1 MINYKLFN
9 RLINLENLR
18 NDIRIKQGREKPI
31 DFFIKLLKILHG
43 AYPIPQNFLDID
55 IYRHPFE
62 LLNMLSKEEKNELL
76 RNIKYHFDIH
86 STIQDYQNISKKYW
100 TAIYYL
106 SHFIF
111 DESRKAL
118 LNNDDLL
125 SLFNHYKTEEEL
137 IIAEK
142 EISDNIKNKTDDVEF
157 WKDSYCLAKYLKY
170 KKFLEDLYDN
180 FIKSHKKEI
189 SDMKNID
196 NKMNEMSNII
206 VNESNINQ
214 INDNS
219 NSKKKGRRKGSL
231 SPPGYES
238 DEDLRK
244 IAMTE
249 HDFLFDLAEK
259 RKVILIEKLKE
270 YKENKIN
277 DEMNKN
283 KNLEN
288 TGNKNNENKKSNVEN
303 ILGENFQDAIN
314 FLNRIAQKSKK
325 DKDKIKKAKKRE
337 REKDIQK
344 LDKDDI
350 NQLHKNN
357 NISTKF
363 SSFSNFNR
371 SLNNSENN
379 DFISNFSLSN
389 KTNKNTINFN
399 NINILNKS
407 YNNINN
413 FNDINTINNIKKYQ
427 EENIPDIDVSAV
439 NPINLME
446 EQINDI
452 DEVGANER
460 VFNECV
466 EVDANYDWSS
476 KYKPIKPR
484 YSNKVK
490 MGFDWNRHNQA
501 HYTSDNLPP
510 KTIQGYRFNIFY
522 PYLVDKTK
530 TPQYKIERCNTP
542 DTCILRFHSG
552 APYEDI
558 AFKIKN
564 REWDMSEKS
573 GFKNI
578 FDKGILR
585 LYFKFKRF
593 KYKR

>member
-1 MINYKLFN
+1 MEGNS
-9 RLINLENLR
+9 LINLEELR

-31 DFFIKLLKILHG
+31 DFFIKLLKILNG
-43 AYPIPQNFLDID
+43 KYPIPHNFLDID

-62 LLNMLSKEEKNELL
+62 LLYMLSKEEKNEVL

-86 STIQDYQNISKKYW
+86 STIQDYQNVSKKYW
-100 TAIYYL
+100 TSIYYL
-106 SHFIF
+106 THFIS
-111 DESRKAL
+111 DDSRKEL
-118 LNNDDLL
+118 LKNEDLL
-125 SLFNHYKTEEEL
+125 ALFNHYKTEEEL

-142 EISDNIKNKTDDVEF
+142 EIKDNIKNKSADSEF

-180 FIKSHKKEI
+180 FIKLHKNEI
-189 SDMKNID
+189 EEIKNNE
-196 NKMNEMSNII
+196 NKMLETQMKPNN
-206 VNESNINQ
+206 NTLNDINNLQ
-214 INDNS
+214 LTDNS
-219 NSKKKGRRKGSL
+219 NNKKKGRRKGSL

-259 RKVILIEKLKE
+259 RKIILIEKLKE

-283 KNLEN
+283 KKLLDKESEN
-288 TGNKNNENKKSNVEN
+288 TENKKSNVEN
-303 ILGENFQDAIN
+303 ILGDNFQDAIN
-314 FLNRIAQKSKK
+314 FLNKISQKSKK
-325 DKDKIKKAKKRE
+325 DKIKKSKKRE
-337 REKDIQK
+337 RDTIKDLREIN
-344 LDKDDI
+344 DIENPERNDI
-350 NQLHKNN
+350 NK
-357 NISTKF
+357 
-363 SSFSNFNR
+363 FNR
-371 SLNNSENN
+371 INLFTKSDILNDS
-379 DFISNFSLSN
+379 
-389 KTNKNTINFN
+389 FN
-399 NINILNKS
+399 NINNNNFQNLSLFNRNDININTLNKA
-407 YNNINN
+407 YNNLNN
-413 FNDINTINNIKKYQ
+413 YNKINTINNIKQYQ

-446 EQINDI
+446 EQVMDL

-466 EVDANYDWSS
+466 EVDANYDWST

-501 HYTSDNLPP
+501 HYTSENLPP

-542 DTCILRFHSG
+542 DMCILRFHSG

>member
-1 MINYKLFN
+1 MEGNS
-9 RLINLENLR
+9 LINLEELR

-31 DFFIKLLKILHG
+31 DFFIKVLKILNG
-43 AYPIPQNFLDID
+43 KYPIPHNFLEID
-55 IYRHPFE
+55 IYRHPYE
-62 LLNMLSKEEKNELL
+62 LLHMLSKEEKNEVL

-86 STIQDYQNISKKYW
+86 STIQDSQNVSKKYW
-100 TAIYYL
+100 TSIYYL
-106 SHFIF
+106 THFIS
-111 DESRKAL
+111 DDSRKEL
-118 LNNDDLL
+118 LKNEDLL
-125 SLFNHYKTEEEL
+125 ALFNHYKTEEEL
-137 IIAEK
+137 MIAEK
-142 EISDNIKNKTDDVEF
+142 EIKDNIKNKSNDSEF

-180 FIKSHKKEI
+180 FIKSHKNEI
-189 SDMKNID
+189 EELKNCE
-196 NKMNEMSNII
+196 NKIIETQLISN
-206 VNESNINQ
+206 NNSINDINNLQ
-214 INDNS
+214 ANDNS
-219 NSKKKGRRKGSL
+219 NNKKKGRRKGSL

-259 RKVILIEKLKE
+259 RKIILIEKLKE

-283 KNLEN
+283 KKLLDKESQNI
-288 TGNKNNENKKSNVEN
+288 ENKKSNVEN
-303 ILGENFQDAIN
+303 ILGDNFQDAIN
-314 FLNRIAQKSKK
+314 FLNKISQKSKK
-325 DKDKIKKAKKRE
+325 DKIKKSKKRE
-337 REKDIQK
+337 RDTIKDLREINEIENPERN
-344 LDKDDI
+344 DI
-350 NQLHKNN
+350 NKLNKINLFSDSSIFNDNN
-357 NISTKF
+357 NNFQNLSIFNRNDMNISTH
-363 SSFSNFNR
+363 
-371 SLNNSENN
+371 
-379 DFISNFSLSN
+379 N
-389 KTNKNTINFN
+389 KA
-399 NINILNKS
+399 

-413 FNDINTINNIKKYQ
+413 YNKINTINNIKKYQ

-446 EQINDI
+446 EQVMDL

-466 EVDANYDWSS
+466 EVDANYDWST

-501 HYTSDNLPP
+501 HYTSENLPP

-542 DTCILRFHSG
+542 DMCILRFHSG

>member
-1 MINYKLFN
+1 MEGNS
-9 RLINLENLR
+9 LINLEELR

-31 DFFIKLLKILHG
+31 DFFIKVLKILNG
-43 AYPIPQNFLDID
+43 KYPIPHNFLEID
-55 IYRHPFE
+55 IYRHPYE
-62 LLNMLSKEEKNELL
+62 LLHMLSKEEKNEVL

-86 STIQDYQNISKKYW
+86 STIQDSQNVSKKYW
-100 TAIYYL
+100 TSIYYL
-106 SHFIF
+106 THFIS
-111 DESRKAL
+111 DDSRKEL
-118 LNNDDLL
+118 LKNEDLL
-125 SLFNHYKTEEEL
+125 ALFNHYKTEEEL
-137 IIAEK
+137 MIAEK
-142 EISDNIKNKTDDVEF
+142 EIKDNIKNKSNDSEF

-180 FIKSHKKEI
+180 FIKSHKNEI
-189 SDMKNID
+189 EELKNCE
-196 NKMNEMSNII
+196 NKIIETQLISN
-206 VNESNINQ
+206 NNSINDINNLQ
-214 INDNS
+214 ANDNS
-219 NSKKKGRRKGSL
+219 NNKKKGRRKGSL

-259 RKVILIEKLKE
+259 RKIILIEKLKE

-283 KNLEN
+283 KKLLDKESQNI
-288 TGNKNNENKKSNVEN
+288 ENKKSNVEN
-303 ILGENFQDAIN
+303 ILGDNFQDAIN
-314 FLNRIAQKSKK
+314 FLNKISQKSKK
-325 DKDKIKKAKKRE
+325 DKIKKSKKRE
-337 REKDIQK
+337 RDTIKDLREINEI
-344 LDKDDI
+344 DNPERNDI
-350 NQLHKNN
+350 NKLNKINLFSNSSIFNDNN
-357 NISTKF
+357 NNFQNLSIFNRNDMNISTH
-363 SSFSNFNR
+363 
-371 SLNNSENN
+371 
-379 DFISNFSLSN
+379 N
-389 KTNKNTINFN
+389 KA
-399 NINILNKS
+399 

-413 FNDINTINNIKKYQ
+413 YNKINTINNIKKYQ
-427 EENIPDIDVSAV
+427 GENIPDIDVSAV

-446 EQINDI
+446 EQVMDL

-466 EVDANYDWSS
+466 EVDANYDWST

-501 HYTSDNLPP
+501 HYTSENLPP

-542 DTCILRFHSG
+542 DMCILRFHSG

>member
-1 MINYKLFN
+1 MEGNS
-9 RLINLENLR
+9 LINLENLR

-106 SHFIF
+106 THFIS

-196 NKMNEMSNII
+196 NKMNEMSNNI
-206 VNESNINQ
+206 VND
-214 INDNS
+214 DNS

-337 REKDIQK
+337 REKDIEK

-363 SSFSNFNR
+363 SSFSDFNR

-389 KTNKNTINFN
+389 KTNKNPINFN

>member
-1 MINYKLFN
+1 MEGNS
-9 RLINLENLR
+9 LINLEELR

-31 DFFIKLLKILHG
+31 DFFIKVLKILNG
-43 AYPIPQNFLDID
+43 KYPIPHNFLEID
-55 IYRHPFE
+55 IYRHPYE
-62 LLNMLSKEEKNELL
+62 LLHMLSKEEKNEVL

-86 STIQDYQNISKKYW
+86 STIQDSQNVSKKYW
-100 TAIYYL
+100 TSIYYL
-106 SHFIF
+106 THFIS
-111 DESRKAL
+111 DDSRKEL
-118 LNNDDLL
+118 LKNEDLL
-125 SLFNHYKTEEEL
+125 ALFNHYKTEQEL

-142 EISDNIKNKTDDVEF
+142 EIKDNIKNKSNDSEF

-180 FIKSHKKEI
+180 FIKSHKNEI
-189 SDMKNID
+189 EELKNCE
-196 NKMNEMSNII
+196 NKIIETQLISN
-206 VNESNINQ
+206 NNSINDINNLQ
-214 INDNS
+214 ANDNS
-219 NSKKKGRRKGSL
+219 NNKKKGRRKGSL

-259 RKVILIEKLKE
+259 RKIILIEKLKE

-283 KNLEN
+283 KKLLDKESQNI
-288 TGNKNNENKKSNVEN
+288 ENKKSNVEN
-303 ILGENFQDAIN
+303 ILGDNFQDAIN
-314 FLNRIAQKSKK
+314 FLNKISQKSKK
-325 DKDKIKKAKKRE
+325 DKIKKSKKRE
-337 REKDIQK
+337 RDTIKDLREINEIENPERN
-344 LDKDDI
+344 DI
-350 NQLHKNN
+350 NKLNKINFFSNSSIFNDNN
-357 NISTKF
+357 NNFQNLSIFNRNDMNISTH
-363 SSFSNFNR
+363 
-371 SLNNSENN
+371 
-379 DFISNFSLSN
+379 N
-389 KTNKNTINFN
+389 KA
-399 NINILNKS
+399 

-413 FNDINTINNIKKYQ
+413 YNKINTINNIKKYQ

-446 EQINDI
+446 EQVMDL

-466 EVDANYDWSS
+466 EVDANYDWST

-501 HYTSDNLPP
+501 HYTSENLPP

-542 DTCILRFHSG
+542 DMCILRFHSG

>member
-1 MINYKLFN
+1 MEGNS
-9 RLINLENLR
+9 LINLEELR

-31 DFFIKLLKILHG
+31 DFFIKVLKILNG
-43 AYPIPQNFLDID
+43 KYPIPHNFLEID
-55 IYRHPFE
+55 IYRHPYE
-62 LLNMLSKEEKNELL
+62 LLHMLSKEEKNEVL

-86 STIQDYQNISKKYW
+86 STIQDSQNVSKKYW
-100 TAIYYL
+100 TSIYYL
-106 SHFIF
+106 THFIS
-111 DESRKAL
+111 DDSRKEL
-118 LNNDDLL
+118 LKNEDLL
-125 SLFNHYKTEEEL
+125 ALFNHYKTEEEL
-137 IIAEK
+137 MIAEK
-142 EISDNIKNKTDDVEF
+142 EIKDNIKNKSNDSEF

-180 FIKSHKKEI
+180 FIKSHKNEI
-189 SDMKNID
+189 EELKNCE
-196 NKMNEMSNII
+196 NKIIETQLISN
-206 VNESNINQ
+206 NNSINDINNLQ
-214 INDNS
+214 ANDNS
-219 NSKKKGRRKGSL
+219 NNKKKGRRKGSL

-259 RKVILIEKLKE
+259 RKIILIEKLKE

-283 KNLEN
+283 KKLLDKESQNI
-288 TGNKNNENKKSNVEN
+288 ENKKSNVEN
-303 ILGENFQDAIN
+303 ILGDNFQDAIN
-314 FLNRIAQKSKK
+314 FLNKISQKSKK
-325 DKDKIKKAKKRE
+325 DKIKKSKKRE
-337 REKDIQK
+337 RDTIKDLREINEI
-344 LDKDDI
+344 DNPERNDI
-350 NQLHKNN
+350 NKLNKINLFSNSSIFNDNN
-357 NISTKF
+357 NNFQNLSIFNRNDMNISTH
-363 SSFSNFNR
+363 
-371 SLNNSENN
+371 
-379 DFISNFSLSN
+379 N
-389 KTNKNTINFN
+389 KA
-399 NINILNKS
+399 

-413 FNDINTINNIKKYQ
+413 YNKINTINNIKKYQ

-446 EQINDI
+446 EQVMDL

-466 EVDANYDWSS
+466 EVDANYDWST

-501 HYTSDNLPP
+501 HYTSENLPP

-542 DTCILRFHSG
+542 DMCILRFHSG

>member
-1 MINYKLFN
+1 MENN
-9 RLINLENLR
+9 SLINLEDLR
-18 NDIRIKQGREKPI
+18 NEIRIKQGREKPI
-31 DFFIKLLKILHG
+31 DFFIKLLKIYKNKY
-43 AYPIPQNFLDID
+43 AFPPNFLDID
-55 IYRHPFE
+55 TYRHPFE
-62 LLNMLSKEEKNELL
+62 ILTMLPEEEKNEALK
-76 RNIKYHFDIH
+76 NVKYHFDIN
-86 STIQDYQNISKKYW
+86 SLIIDNKNISKKYW
-100 TAIYYL
+100 TSIYYL
-106 SHFIF
+106 CHFIC
-111 DESRKAL
+111 DDSKKQL
-118 LNNDDLL
+118 LNNEELL
-125 SLFNHYKTEEEL
+125 SLFNHYKTEQEL
-137 IIAEK
+137 IKAEK
-142 EISDNIKNKTDDVEF
+142 EIKDNIKNKTDDIEF

-180 FIKSHKKEI
+180 FIKVHKNEILDLKKKEI
-189 SDMKNID
+189 SKNDLSQNTGGNIGPQIQD
-196 NKMNEMSNII
+196 NLN
-206 VNESNINQ
+206 VN
-214 INDNS
+214 NS
-219 NSKKKGRRKGSL
+219 QQAAANLKRKGRRKGSL

-244 IAMTE
+244 VAMTE

-277 DEMNKN
+277 DEINKY
-283 KNLEN
+283 KNSLQN
-288 TGNKNNENKKSNVEN
+288 QNQKSSDSKKTTVEN
-303 ILGENFQDAIN
+303 ILGENFQEAIN
-314 FLNRIAQKSKK
+314 FLNKISNKNKK
-325 DKDKIKKAKKRE
+325 DKDKLKKLKKRE
-337 REKDIQK
+337 REK
-344 LDKDDI
+344 
-350 NQLHKNN
+350 NEVN
-357 NISTKF
+357 NISVKSGLESHTNINTSIKK
-363 SSFSNFNR
+363 
-371 SLNNSENN
+371 
-379 DFISNFSLSN
+379 D
-389 KTNKNTINFN
+389 NKN
-399 NINILNKS
+399 K
-407 YNNINN
+407 INN
-413 FNDINTINNIKKYQ
+413 NVLNY
-427 EENIPDIDVSAV
+427 EEENNIPDINV
-439 NPINLME
+439 NSINSINLQE
-446 EQINDI
+446 EQIMDI
-452 DEVGANER
+452 DEIGVNER

-530 TPQYKIERCNTP
+530 TPQYKIERSNTP

>member
-1 MINYKLFN
+1 M
-9 RLINLENLR
+9 ENLR

-106 SHFIF
+106 THFIS

-337 REKDIQK
+337 REKDIEK

-363 SSFSNFNR
+363 SSFSDFNR

-389 KTNKNTINFN
+389 KTNKNPINFN
-399 NINILNKS
+399 YINILNKS

>member
-1 MINYKLFN
+1 MEGNS
-9 RLINLENLR
+9 LINLEDLR

-31 DFFIKLLKILHG
+31 DFFIKLLKIYNNKY
-43 AYPIPQNFLDID
+43 AIPSNFMDID
-55 IYRHPFE
+55 IYRHPYD
-62 LLNMLSKEEKNELL
+62 LLNMLSKEEKNEVL

-86 STIQDYQNISKKYW
+86 INIQNPQNISKKYW
-100 TAIYYL
+100 TSIYYL
-106 SHFIF
+106 AYFIC
-111 DESRKAL
+111 DDSRKEL
-118 LNNDDLL
+118 LKNEDLL

-137 IIAEK
+137 IIAER
-142 EISDNIKNKTDDVEF
+142 EIKDNIKNKTDDAEF

-170 KKFLEDLYDN
+170 KKYLEDLYDN
-180 FIKSHKKEI
+180 FINIHKNEI
-189 SDMKNID
+189 EEIKKIEN
-196 NKMNEMSNII
+196 NELLMLNNSKYG
-206 VNESNINQ
+206 NQ
-214 INDNS
+214 SNDNL

-231 SPPGYES
+231 SPLGYES

-277 DEMNKN
+277 EEINRNKKLSIHDN
-283 KNLEN
+283 KD
-288 TGNKNNENKKSNVEN
+288 NENKKSNVEN
-303 ILGENFQDAIN
+303 ILGENFQEAIN
-314 FLNRIAQKSKK
+314 FLNKISKKNNK
-325 DKDKIKKAKKRE
+325 DKDKFKKNKKRE
-337 REKDIQK
+337 REKEK
-344 LDKDDI
+344 EKDKEKNDNI
-350 NQLHKNN
+350 NNISIKSPFLYNHSNN
-357 NISTKF
+357 NIITNNNPIK
-363 SSFSNFNR
+363 NLNT
-371 SLNNSENN
+371 SLPIKQ
-379 DFISNFSLSN
+379 DM
-389 KTNKNTINFN
+389 
-399 NINILNKS
+399 
-407 YNNINN
+407 NINN
-413 FNDINTINNIKKYQ
+413 LNIINTSINKYQ
-427 EENIPDIDVSAV
+427 DENIPDIDISAV
-439 NPINLME
+439 NPINLMK
-446 EQINDI
+446 EQVMDI

-501 HYTSDNLPP
+501 HYTSENLPP

-530 TPQYKIERCNTP
+530 TPQYKIERSNTP

-593 KYKR
+593 RYKR

>member
-1 MINYKLFN
+1 
-9 RLINLENLR
+9 
-18 NDIRIKQGREKPI
+18 
-31 DFFIKLLKILHG
+31 
-43 AYPIPQNFLDID
+43 
-55 IYRHPFE
+55 
-62 LLNMLSKEEKNELL
+62 MLSKEEKNELL

-106 SHFIF
+106 THFIS

-283 KNLEN
+283 KNLEK

-337 REKDIQK
+337 REKDIEK

-363 SSFSNFNR
+363 SSFSDFNR

-389 KTNKNTINFN
+389 KTNKNPINFN

>member
-1 MINYKLFN
+1 MEGNS
-9 RLINLENLR
+9 LINLENLR

-106 SHFIF
+106 SHFIS

-337 REKDIQK
+337 REKDIEK

-363 SSFSNFNR
+363 SSFSDFNR

-389 KTNKNTINFN
+389 KTNKNPINFN